1 MQRIAV
7 FIMMGIAGLILAVI
21 TSLTVFPVNV
31 LGAVFGGMLP
41 LMAILQIFGIA
52 KQKNFLPLYKDL
64 DKNEKYE
71 WVPDTNNRIHL
82 TIMKSNHKG
91 LLYLK
96 GLGLFE
102 DKGTTF
108 LFGKDKMG
116 FAFPESGYTGDIPT
130 IQYFSQLFRDNGVS
144 EWDEFVKLYL
154 YPSAFEE
161 FKKRFRQGKK
171 PTIDNINA
179 ELEWL
184 SQRPMSSVRNDLKQ
198 QVFGETV
205 DFRSRCRFL
214 KYNYDPVA
222 AENATEAEKI
232 IAYKKAVDYKDPKED
247 FSKYSAV
254 AKAVVLIIM
263 GLVIFMAVAS
273 SIDLSNFMG
282 MFGG

>member
-1 MQRIAV
+1 
-7 FIMMGIAGLILAVI
+7 MMGIVGFVLTVVM
-21 TSLTVFPVNV
+21 SFTVFPVNI

-52 KQKNFLPLYKDL
+52 KQKNFLPLFKEL

-71 WVPDTNNRIHL
+71 WVPDMNNRIHL
-82 TIMKSNHKG
+82 TIMKSDHKG

-108 LFGKDKMG
+108 LFGKDRMG
-116 FAFPESGYTGDIPT
+116 IAFPESGYTGDIPT
-130 IQYFSQLFRDNGVS
+130 IQYFSQLFKKTGTD
-144 EWDEFVKLYL
+144 EWDDFVELYL
-154 YPSAFEE
+154 HPSDYKE
-161 FKKRFRQGKK
+161 FKDTFRSGKK
-171 PTIDNINA
+171 PTIDDINA
-179 ELEWL
+179 ELNWL
-184 SQRPMSSVRNDLKQ
+184 SEHRARNELEQK
-198 QVFGETV
+198 VFGETV

-232 IAYKKAVDYKDPKED
+232 IAYKKAMDYKDPKED
-247 FSKYSAV
+247 FSKYGAI